1 VEQAYLEKIAPTW
14 ANVSIN
20 MKDDSEADTTFGWVL
35 EMYGYATASA
45 LHDVQ
50 HILVK
55 DFMLQVHISILIPT
69 TSEFPQLLMNW
80 KVAFNPDMFVAVSK
94 FH

>member
-1 VEQAYLEKIAPTW
+1 V
-14 ANVSIN
+14 
-20 MKDDSEADTTFGWVL
+20 GR
-35 EMYGYATASA
+35 YGYATASA